1 MFAPTVVRMID
12 PITTRIGPLPSDA
25 VVQAYRG
32 FQKRLA
38 SGEVAS
44 PPDPDDA
51 EEAGH
56 DAFEDAI
63 WDGPARTAWHLVL
76 ELLRTAPDDELGFYA
91 AGPLEDLVRLH
102 GAEIIGE
109 IEAEA
114 RRDSRFRWALGCIWL
129 SHGELPAD
137 VLARVVRASGD
148 EIKPLPPLDSLE
160 H

>member
-1 MFAPTVVRMID
+1 MDTID
-12 PITTRIGPLPSDA
+12 TRVGPLPSHA

-63 WDGPARTAWHLVL
+63 WNGPALIAWGLVL
-76 ELLRTAPDDELGFYA
+76 ELLRTAPDGELGFYA

-102 GAEIIGE
+102 GAELIEE
-109 IEAEA
+109 IEAES
-114 RRDSRFRWALGCIWL
+114 RRDTSFRWALGCIWL

-148 EIKPLPPLDSLE
+148 EIKLLPPLDQQD
-160 H
+160 HR

>member
-1 MFAPTVVRMID
+1 MDAID
-12 PITTRIGPLPSDA
+12 TRVGPLPSDA

-38 SGEVAS
+38 SGGVAS
-44 PPDPDDA
+44 PPDPDDS

-56 DAFEDAI
+56 DAFEGAI
-63 WDGPARTAWHLVL
+63 WDGPAQTAWRLVL
-76 ELLRTAPDDELGFYA
+76 ELLRTAPDDDLGFYA

-102 GAEIIGE
+102 GAELIE
-109 IEAEA
+109 DVEAEA

-137 VLARVVRASGD
+137 ILARIVRASGD
-148 EIKPLPPLDSLE
+148 QIKPLPPLNELD
-160 H
+160 HA